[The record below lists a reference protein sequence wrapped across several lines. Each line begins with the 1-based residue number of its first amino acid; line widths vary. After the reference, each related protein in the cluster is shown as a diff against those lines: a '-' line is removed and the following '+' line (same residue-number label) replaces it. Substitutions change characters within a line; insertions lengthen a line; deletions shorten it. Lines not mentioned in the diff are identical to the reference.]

1 MDKEFVPFAPA
12 PSTEKDEQVLIT
24 EADTPWLLNF
34 PAIHS
39 RTNPLQNLHCE
50 IIHFCRLMSI
60 TEAEMRSREKVLT
73 QIEDIASEV
82 FPGCHVQAFGSHV
95 STVMTPMSDLD
106 IVSKHLVPYQHH
118 LMHSRLYLM

>member
-1 MDKEFVPFAPA
+1 MDKEFIAFAPILA
-12 PSTEKDEQVLIT
+12 TEKYDQVLIT

-34 PAIHS
+34 RAIHS

-50 IIHFCRLMSI
+50 IIHFCRLMSL
-60 TEAEMRSREKVLT
+60 TDSEMRSREKVLT
-73 QIEDIASEV
+73 QIEDIASDI

-106 IVSKHLVPYQHH
+106 IVSTIFII
-118 LMHSRLYLM
+118 